1 MAATVAMDMTTL
13 RIPVDLAARA
23 AMAVPSAT
31 EEMAEMEEVGL
42 PPEMARL
49 LPVGLVEPAGTGVAP
64 AALAATADQEAR
76 HPPRER
82 IQLPSEEMEATAV
95 RRACR
100 ATGAMAEREVPRMSL
115 ARMLRLLAV
124 LVVLVET
131 GQWVE
136 TAEPA
141 AMRTP

>member
-1 MAATVAMDMTTL
+1 MDMTTL

-49 LPVGLVEPAGTGVAP
+49 LPVGLVEPAGTGVPP
-64 AALAATADQEAR
+64 AAMAATADQEAR

-82 IQLPSEEMEATAV
+82 IQLPSAEPVV
-95 RRACR
+95 RVDWEIKASVE
-100 ATGAMAEREVPRMSL
+100 MAEREVPRMSL